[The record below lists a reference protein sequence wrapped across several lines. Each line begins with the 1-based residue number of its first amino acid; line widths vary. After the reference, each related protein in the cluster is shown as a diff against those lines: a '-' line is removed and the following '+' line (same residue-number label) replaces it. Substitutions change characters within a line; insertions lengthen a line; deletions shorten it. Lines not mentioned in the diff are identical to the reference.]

1 MKTPLD
7 LDFLVQLTRLGPI
20 TINPLDALVTKP
32 LPEVLGP
39 FARGP
44 SFETDL
50 EGKRWQVYP
59 LRVPSGLGFVFDVR
73 MLGKLE
79 VGADDGRVRFT
90 VPRALAEVA
99 AANVAWPVEGPRV
112 LPDGR
117 ADLWLTPTRGKVAVV
132 GNERFGLGLR
142 AA

>member
-1 MKTPLD
+1 MGAPLD
-7 LDFLVQLTRLGPI
+7 IDFLVRLARLGPI

-39 FARGP
+39 FARGHAY
-44 SFETDL
+44 ETDL

-59 LRVPSGLGFVFDVR
+59 LTVPSGLGFVFDVR
-73 MLGKLE
+73 LVGKLE

-90 VPRALAEVA
+90 LPRALAEVA
-99 AANVAWPVEGPRV
+99 ARSVVWPVEGPRV

-132 GNERFGLGLR
+132 GNDSFGLGLR